1 MKKMGK
7 LKSFDFSLLNNL
19 NNLKKTFSNVHCS
32 KKKIEY
38 LGKNN

>member
-19 NNLKKTFSNVHCS
+19 NNLKKNIQQST
-32 KKKIEY
+32 
-38 LGKNN
+38 LQ